1 MSVYT
6 QGASVPQVC
15 ALPAPILPDQQEA
28 HCAYVPLPLPAP
40 IPLLGLSLGDEGSH
54 PTPACPH
61 PSPQALTP
69 GDAQNPHDADDG
81 GVDGQRRIDLDL
93 LQSDAHDR
101 QQHDGQVQLVPPAQA
116 AGVGGAGVGG
126 RGRGAPV

>member
-1 MSVYT
+1 MVL
-6 QGASVPQVC
+6 QGGRAAVRCTELWRGARECVHTGCGCASGVC
-15 ALPAPILPDQQEA
+15 SPGSYSPRSTGSPSCLHA
-28 HCAYVPLPLPAP
+28 PLPVAP

-61 PSPQALTP
+61 LSPEALTP

-93 LQSDAHDR
+93 LQRDAHD
-101 QQHDGQVQLVPPAQA
+101 
-116 AGVGGAGVGG
+116 
-126 RGRGAPV
+126 